1 MEKRGSKEDLMKM
14 VKLKLI
20 EAIFLNYDSVN
31 FGNYCGAP

>member
-1 MEKRGSKEDLMKM
+1 MEKKCNKEDLVKT